1 MATLTL
7 ITGQTHTE
15 APAQRPY
22 QDQILEELAEEALE
36 ADIAAKAAVA
46 KQESTKKALKEALQ
60 AAGKL
65 DQDTKAVGVVRTIIK
80 RVRRFDPKLAEQLLT
95 PEEIAAYSTISGAL
109 VKQNVAPSAYELMQ
123 SDQGFSLELKVD
135 TGK

>member
-7 ITGQTHTE
+7 ITGPSQGTTPE
-15 APAQRPY
+15 AAAADLQ
-22 QDQILEELAEEALE
+22 LEFLAEEALQ
-36 ADIAAKAAVA
+36 ADIEAKAAVA
-46 KQESTKKALKEALQ
+46 KQESAKKALKDALA

-95 PEEIAAYSTISGAL
+95 PEEIAKYSAISGAL
-109 VKQNVAPSAYELMQ
+109 VKANVAPTVYELLQ
-123 SDQGFSLELKVD
+123 SDQGFSLELRVD